1 MNYGKHFLKPYLSL
15 ANKKQDIS
23 PPAFP
28 LKLLKWLCKPEYHS
42 DIEGDLLELYHR
54 RVVRVGQRTAGI
66 LLFKDVM
73 LLCRPGIIKT
83 VKPIHNY
90 NFQAMLR
97 HNLLISFRNFW
108 RNQTAFLINLC
119 GLSTGL
125 ACALLI
131 FLWIMDELSIDKF
144 HEKDAQL
151 YQVMANYSSPDGVN
165 TVEFTPSPL
174 AEALAAEIPEVEYA
188 VSLNPFFDWFKGPG
202 IISYETNQVKAQGI
216 FASKDF
222 FKVFS
227 YKLIEGNADRVLA
240 QKNGIV
246 ISERLAVKLF
256 KTTVNITGKLID
268 WNHRMRFG
276 GPLYISGIFENPPAN
291 STNQFDIVFNY
302 NKLLEGDMNSD
313 KWNGNYAETCLVLKH
328 GTEISAFNKK
338 ISGFL
343 LSKEPTNKG
352 TLFVSR
358 FSSKYLYGNYEN
370 GVQSGGR
377 IRYVRLFFF
386 IALFTLII
394 ACINFIN
401 LSTAQASRKMKEVG
415 VKKALGVNRHT
426 LVIQFLT
433 ESVILAFLSLVI
445 AILLTLLLL
454 PNFSLLTNKHLSF
467 NLSLAHVLG
476 MGAIVLI
483 TGIISGCYPAFY
495 LSGFKPVAILKG
507 KITSSSFGEQFL
519 RRGLVM
525 MQFTI
530 SIIFI
535 VGFIVIN
542 KQIEYVQTRNLG
554 YTKDNVISFERQ
566 GENANNDYAAFI
578 AELKE
583 VPGVINASSMFGSIL
598 NRGIAMHTG
607 FSWEGQPPEIK
618 GVAFPSPS
626 ISHDLIETLG
636 IVLKEGRTFSG
647 QLTGEES
654 KVVVNEAAVKMM
666 GFQDPIGN
674 TIYYGSQEKQIIG
687 VVKDFH
693 YGSLH
698 NSIEPVFFLYAP
710 GRSDIIVKI
719 QTGMEKRVVEGLHE
733 VYKTFHPGYPFEF
746 TFLDEDYQALYD
758 SENRVS
764 VLSTYFAILATLIS
778 CLGLF
783 GLSSFTAQQKT
794 KEIGIRKILGAST
807 SRIVQLLAI
816 EVAKPVLIAVAISLP
831 ISYVI
836 TKSWLSSFAYRIEL
850 HWWFFVGAG
859 VIAIVITWIT
869 IGLQTLRAAHV
880 NPVKSLK
887 AD

>member
-1 MNYGKHFLKPYLSL
+1 LGS
-15 ANKKQDIS
+15 KKQGIS

-54 RVVRVGQRTAGI
+54 RVVRAGQRRAGF

-83 VKPIHNY
+83 VKPIHNF

-108 RNQTAFLINLC
+108 RNQTAFLINLS

-125 ACALLI
+125 ACTLLI
-131 FLWIMDELSIDKF
+131 FLWIVDELSIDKF

-165 TVEFTPSPL
+165 TAQFTPSPL
-174 AEALAAEIPEVEYA
+174 AEALAAEMPEVEYA

-202 IISYETNQVKAQGI
+202 IISYETNQVKTQGI

-227 YKLIEGNADRVLA
+227 YKLIEGNEDQVLA

-256 KTTVNITGKLID
+256 KTTVNITGKLIE
-268 WNHRMRFG
+268 WNHRMRFD
-276 GPLYISGIFENPPAN
+276 GPLYISGVFENPPAN
-291 STNQFDIVFNY
+291 STSQFDIIFNY
-302 NKLLEGDMNSD
+302 KKLLEGDAYSD
-313 KWNGNYAETCLVLKH
+313 KWNGNYAETCLILKD
-328 GTEISAFNKK
+328 GTDISAFNKT

-343 LSKEPTNKG
+343 MSKEPTNNG
-352 TLFVSR
+352 ALFVTR
-358 FSSKYLYGNYEN
+358 YSSKYLYGNYEN
-370 GVQSGGR
+370 GAQSGGR
-377 IRYVRLFFF
+377 IRYVRLFF
-386 IALFTLII
+386 IIGLFTLTI

-415 VKKALGVNRHT
+415 VKKALGVTRGT
-426 LVIQFLT
+426 LVVQFLT

-445 AILLTLLLL
+445 AILLTFLLL
-454 PNFSLLTNKHLSF
+454 PNFNLLTNKHLSF
-467 NLSLAHVLG
+467 NLSLAHVFG

-483 TGIISGCYPAFY
+483 TGILSGSYPAFY
-495 LSGFKPVAILKG
+495 LSGFKPVATLKG
-507 KITSSSFGEQFL
+507 KITTSFGEQLL
-519 RRGLVM
+519 RKGLVM

-535 VGFIVIN
+535 VAFIVIN

-554 YTKDNVISFERQ
+554 YTKDNVISFQRQ
-566 GENANNDYAAFI
+566 GDYAQNDYEAFI
-578 AELKE
+578 AELKKL
-583 VPGVINASSMFGSIL
+583 PGVVNASSIFGSIL
-598 NRGIAMHTG
+598 NREIAMHTG
-607 FSWEGQPPEIK
+607 FSWEGQTPEIK
-618 GVAFPSPS
+618 GVSFPSPS
-626 ISHDLIETLG
+626 ISHDFIETLG
-636 IVLKEGRTFSG
+636 IELKEGRTFSG
-647 QLTGEES
+647 HLTGEES
-654 KVVVNEAAVKMM
+654 KIVVNEAAVKMM
-666 GFQDPIGN
+666 ALEEPIGK
-674 TIYYGSQEKQIIG
+674 TISYGSQEKQIIG
-687 VVKDFH
+687 VVRDFH

-698 NSIEPVFFLYAP
+698 SSIEPVFFMYAP
-710 GRSDIIVKI
+710 GRSDMVVKI
-719 QTGMEKRVVEGLHE
+719 QPGMAKRTIEGLQE
-733 VYKTFHPGYPFEF
+733 VYKKFHPGYPFEF
-746 TFLDEDYQALYD
+746 TFLDEDYQALYE
-758 SENRVS
+758 SENTVS
-764 VLSTYFAILATLIS
+764 ILSTYFAILAILIS

-783 GLSSFTAQQKT
+783 GLSSFTAQQRT

-807 SRIVQLLAI
+807 ARIVQLLAI
-816 EVAKPVLIAVAISLP
+816 EVAKPVLVAVAISLP
-831 ISYVI
+831 VSYMIS
-836 TKSWLSSFAYRIEL
+836 KSWLSSFAYRIEL
-850 HWWFFVGAG
+850 HWWFFIGAG
-859 VIAIVITWIT
+859 LLAIAITWIT

>member
-1 MNYGKHFLKPYLSL
+1 
-15 ANKKQDIS
+15 
-23 PPAFP
+23 
-28 LKLLKWLCKPEYHS
+28 
-42 DIEGDLLELYHR
+42 
-54 RVVRVGQRTAGI
+54 
-66 LLFKDVM
+66 
-73 LLCRPGIIKT
+73 
-83 VKPIHNY
+83 
-90 NFQAMLR
+90 MLR

-131 FLWIMDELSIDKF
+131 FLWILDELSIDKF
-144 HEKDAQL
+144 HEKDEQL
-151 YQVMANYSSPDGVN
+151 YQVMANYSSAGGVN
-165 TVEFTPSPL
+165 TVQFTPSPL
-174 AEALAAEIPEVEYA
+174 AEALAAEMPEVDYA

-227 YKLIEGNADRVLA
+227 YKLIEGNADQVLG

-256 KTTVNITGKLID
+256 KTTENIAGKVVD
-268 WNHRMRFG
+268 WNHRMGFE
-276 GPLYISGIFENPPAN
+276 GPLYVSGIFENPPAN
-291 STNQFDIVFNY
+291 STSHFDIIFNY
-302 NKLLEGDMNSD
+302 DKLLEGDMYSD
-313 KWNGNYAETCLVLKH
+313 KWNGNYAETSLVLKD
-328 GTEISAFNKK
+328 GTDIAAFNKK

-343 LSKEPTNKG
+343 MSKEPTNKG

-358 FSSKYLYGNYEN
+358 FSSKHLYGNYEN

-377 IRYVRLFFF
+377 ITYVRLFFI
-386 IALFTLII
+386 IAFFTLAI

-415 VKKALGVNRHT
+415 VKKTLGVSRGT
-426 LVIQFLT
+426 LVVQFLT
-433 ESVILAFLSLVI
+433 ESVILASISLLI

-454 PNFSLLTNKHLSF
+454 PNFNSLTGKHLSF
-467 NLSLAHVLG
+467 NLSPAHVLG
-476 MGAIVLI
+476 IGATVLI
-483 TGIISGCYPAFY
+483 TGIISGSYPAFY
-495 LSGFKPVAILKG
+495 LSRFKPVAILKG
-507 KITSSSFGEQFL
+507 NIISSSFGEQLL

-525 MQFTI
+525 VQFTI

-535 VGFIVIN
+535 VAFIVIN
-542 KQIEYVQTRNLG
+542 KQMEYVQTRKLG

-566 GENANNDYAAFI
+566 GDNAQNDYQAFI
-578 AELKE
+578 AELKQ
-583 VPGVINASSMFGSIL
+583 VPGVFNASSMFGSIL
-598 NRGIAMHTG
+598 SREIAMHTG
-607 FSWEGQPPEIK
+607 FSWEGQTPEIK

-636 IVLKEGRTFSG
+636 IELKEGRTFSG

-666 GFQDPIGN
+666 GFQEPIGK

-710 GRSDIIVKI
+710 GRSDIVVKI
-719 QTGMEKRVVEGLHE
+719 QTGMERRAIEGLQE

-746 TFLDEDYQALYD
+746 TFLDEDYHALYD
-758 SENRVS
+758 SEKRVS
-764 VLSTYFAILATLIS
+764 VLSTYFAVLATLIS

-783 GLSSFTAQQKT
+783 GLSVFTAQQRT
-794 KEIGIRKILGAST
+794 KEIGIRKILGASI

-816 EVAKPVLIAVAISLP
+816 DVAKPVLIAVAISLP
-831 ISYVI
+831 ISYMI
-836 TKSWLSSFAYRIEL
+836 GKTWLSSFAYRIEL

-859 VIAIVITWIT
+859 ALAIIITWIT